1 MGTQVLQVGVEP
13 GLFGA
18 ESLSMVSVG
27 EKSGTAL
34 VLCHSDPENAY
45 MLDLQSGSTT
55 KLAGWK
61 RSFNYMTAVAYEIN
75 WLEFF
80 MSRLGVRQ

>member
-27 EKSGTAL
+27 EKSGTVLAL
-34 VLCHSDPENAY
+34 YHSDPDNAY
-45 MLDLQSGSTT
+45 VLNLQSGLAT